1 MFKKFIMNV
10 IFMTIVFSAFSI
22 LAVEREATMSYNCP
36 FSDLIEEIHE
46 IDENHESDEFGVNDE
61 KEKLQ
66 KEKNEKKYVEFLSKK
81 VLQKSFQDAAFD
93 HFIEKTHILDIVDQK
108 LVLLDVA
115 NRVEMALYDYIN
127 DLDPVAAVIVK
138 MNHSRIY
145 EILLQVDPAARE
157 ELKNAGIYE
166 SDVKHD
172 LHAKVN
178 G

>member
-1 MFKKFIMNV
+1 M
-10 IFMTIVFSAFSI
+10 
-22 LAVEREATMSYNCP
+22 
-36 FSDLIEEIHE
+36 
-46 IDENHESDEFGVNDE
+46 
-61 KEKLQ
+61 
-66 KEKNEKKYVEFLSKK
+66 
-81 VLQKSFQDAAFD
+81 
-93 HFIEKTHILDIVDQK
+93 
-108 LVLLDVA
+108 LLDVA